1 MGKASVEPIRATAF
15 PGKTRKSLHSTLH
28 SMLARDIGTQN

>member
-15 PGKTRKSLHSTLH
+15 PAKTRKSLH